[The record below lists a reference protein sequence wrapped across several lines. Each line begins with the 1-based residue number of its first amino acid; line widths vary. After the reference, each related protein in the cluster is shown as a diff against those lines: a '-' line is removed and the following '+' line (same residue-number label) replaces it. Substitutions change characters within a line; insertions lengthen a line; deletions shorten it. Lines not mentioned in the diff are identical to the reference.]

1 LIAGRFGD
9 FALKH
14 GKVKMVMQITFALFG
29 VLNFMC
35 SFLRAFPLL
44 LVYMALIGIVEGVWW
59 VTYSIL
65 VMEITGG
72 YYFDEAFSLL
82 NLIGA
87 LSALFG
93 IPASGTVK
101 LHLHDLLEFRDKI
114 EYKLDVSIGNSI
126 DG

>member
-1 LIAGRFGD
+1 MLIIRGLTTFIIRLIAGRFGD
-9 FALKH
+9 IALKH
-14 GKVKMVMQITFALFG
+14 GKVKMVIQITFALFG

-72 YYFDEAFSLL
+72 YYFNEAFSLL
-82 NLIGA
+82 NLVGA
-87 LSALFG
+87 FSSLFG
-93 IPASGTVK
+93 IPASGTV
-101 LHLHDLLEFRDKI
+101 
-114 EYKLDVSIGNSI
+114 V
-126 DG
+126 